1 MINKISIG
9 ICLTLLMCGCSSKYA
24 LDNNKMYGKSL
35 EANQILKS
43 YKGYQVNIEFNEV
56 KNKSLFIPYQQLKVK
71 DDELVGA
78 IRNNPNIYKRI
89 GLNSFELKAD
99 DKSIKPIQC
108 VRDNEI
114 YSNYPSENLF
124 CKFKK
129 SDFDK
134 QNISSLTLI
143 IGTSIEPKTKNI
155 PLDFYR
161 QECIEENRLNRIN
174 IQECINQKTQRFVNS
189 QNYNS
194 TTGEIKETYS
204 INSNSEDD
212 RNFVKIFNSFVTCLQ
227 SSNNECSKISY

>member
-1 MINKISIG
+1 MINKTSIG
-9 ICLTLLMCGCSSKYA
+9 ICLSLLMCGCSSKYT
-24 LDNNKMYGKSL
+24 LDNNNMYGKSL

-43 YKGYQVNIEFNEV
+43 YKGFQANIEFNEV
-56 KNKSLFIPYQQLKVK
+56 KNKTSYIPYQQLKVK

-78 IRNNPNIYKRI
+78 IRNNPSIYKRI

-99 DKSIKPIQC
+99 EKSIKPIQC
-108 VRDNEI
+108 VKDNEI

-143 IGTSIEPKTKNI
+143 ISTSIESKTKNI
-155 PLDFYR
+155 PLELFR
-161 QECIEENRLNRIN
+161 QECLEENKINRIN
-174 IQECINQKTQRFVNS
+174 IQDCINQKTQKFVNS
-189 QNYNS
+189 QSYNS
-194 TTGEIKETYS
+194 INGEMKETYS
-204 INSNSEDD
+204 INSNSEDE
-212 RNFVKIFNSFVTCLQ
+212 RNFVNIFNSFVTCLH